1 MIVSAENKEL
11 DKRSPEYSFWS
22 LFRYLT
28 VILVCAFTI
37 FMVLSAIAD
46 WVGKPSSGAVRLDV
60 FQNWAASESSVLP
73 ISRVTSIAANT
84 QSITGT
90 ILLDLDG
97 ELSNPALLVP
107 NYDGS
112 LTLWLD
118 GMLIKQPTQFEAL
131 GSSVVRL
138 LSFVVAIDHDV
149 LKKAQTLSF
158 MIHDQSDF
166 NTASFLSL
174 SEIYIGE
181 HDDFLSVVHR
191 KKIFEEVF
199 RPAVIFNLGITIIVL
214 FGLML
219 SGMLGWEIAPL
230 LAVILFMIFISLGG
244 LVFIWPEISLA
255 HRYAYFF
262 SPLGVAAM
270 NAYVS
275 NHVYQGIQLRDRL
288 IICLAVIVTALGL
301 ANYLL
306 DVIHLTTTAY
316 NVIVSV
322 PILLIGM
329 SAVAIRAAF
338 MARKRTVFELAIIST
353 ILFVWLFSFT
363 HDALGRLGVIDISVP
378 VTNISMLLL
387 FFTLGYIFAYKVIE
401 ARNAMAVVNAKMRL
415 ALKEQSRQ
423 LEAEFVSASKLRERD
438 IVARNY
444 ERIYND
450 LHDGVLT
457 YLFSIKTMG
466 ASLVGKEA
474 GKVSTLAQFC
484 LNEIRVILSSGV
496 TGKTPLILT
505 LSNLRHNIFDSL
517 PDIGVQANWDT
528 TALLDLPPTDL
539 RFNIEIVR
547 VLQEAVHNAVE
558 RADCSSLSVVATL
571 RKDKM
576 ICFKIVNEG
585 GVTFHEGTK
594 KGFGLKSMSSRIQRL
609 RGHFAIIPA
618 TGGAELT
625 FEIPMPTAD

>member
-1 MIVSAENKEL
+1 MTVSAENSEL
-11 DKRSPEYSFWS
+11 DTRSPEYAFWS

-37 FMVLSAIAD
+37 FMALSAIAD

-60 FQNWAASESSVLP
+60 FQNRAISETSILP
-73 ISRVTSIAANT
+73 VSRLTSIAANT

-97 ELSNPALLVP
+97 ELSNPALFVP

-118 GMLIKQPTQFEAL
+118 GVLIKQPTQFEASE
-131 GSSVVRL
+131 SSVVRL
-138 LSFVVAIDHDV
+138 MSFVVAIDHDV

-158 MIHDQSDF
+158 MIRDQSDL
-166 NTASFLSL
+166 NSASFLSL

-199 RPAVIFNLGITIIVL
+199 RPAVIFNLLITTIVL

-219 SGMLGWEIAPL
+219 TGMLGWEIAPL
-230 LAVILFMIFISLGG
+230 IAVILFMLFISLGG
-244 LVFIWPEISLA
+244 LAFIWPEITKA

-262 SPLGVAAM
+262 SPLGVASI
-270 NAYVS
+270 NAYIS
-275 NHVYQGIQLRDRL
+275 NLAYQRISQRDRS
-288 IICLAVIVTALGL
+288 IICLAVIVTGVGL
-301 ANYLL
+301 ANNLL
-306 DVIHLTTTAY
+306 DLIPLTTTAY
-316 NVIVSV
+316 NGIVSV

-329 SAVAIRAAF
+329 IAVGIRTAFLAI
-338 MARKRTVFELAIIST
+338 KRMEFELTIIST
-353 ILFVWLFSFT
+353 ILFVWVFSFT
-363 HDALGRLGVIDISVP
+363 HDFLGRLGAIDISVP
-378 VTNISMLLL
+378 VVNISMFLL
-387 FFTLGYIFAYKVIE
+387 FLTLAYIFAFNIIE
-401 ARNAMAVVNAKMRL
+401 ARNAMTAVNAKMRL
-415 ALKEQSRQ
+415 ALEEQSRQ
-423 LEAEFVSASKLRERD
+423 LEAEFTSASKLRERD
-438 IVARNY
+438 MLARNY
-444 ERIYND
+444 EQIYND

-466 ASLVGKEA
+466 ASFVGKEA
-474 GKVSTLAQFC
+474 DKVSTLAQFC
-484 LNEIRVILSSGV
+484 LNEIRVILSSRV

-517 PDIGVQANWDT
+517 PDIGVQADWDT

-539 RFNIEIVR
+539 RFNLEIVR
-547 VLQEAVHNAVE
+547 VIQEAIHNAVE
-558 RADCSSLSVVATL
+558 RANCSSLSVVATL

-585 GVTFHEGTK
+585 GAPFREGTK
-594 KGFGLKSMSSRIQRL
+594 KGFGLKSMTSRIQRL
-609 RGHFAIIPA
+609 GGHFAIIPA

>member
-1 MIVSAENKEL
+1 
-11 DKRSPEYSFWS
+11 
-22 LFRYLT
+22 
-28 VILVCAFTI
+28 
-37 FMVLSAIAD
+37 
-46 WVGKPSSGAVRLDV
+46 
-60 FQNWAASESSVLP
+60 
-73 ISRVTSIAANT
+73 
-84 QSITGT
+84 
-90 ILLDLDG
+90 
-97 ELSNPALLVP
+97 
-107 NYDGS
+107 
-112 LTLWLD
+112 
-118 GMLIKQPTQFEAL
+118 
-131 GSSVVRL
+131 
-138 LSFVVAIDHDV
+138 
-149 LKKAQTLSF
+149 
-158 MIHDQSDF
+158 
-166 NTASFLSL
+166 
-174 SEIYIGE
+174 
-181 HDDFLSVVHR
+181 
-191 KKIFEEVF
+191 
-199 RPAVIFNLGITIIVL
+199 
-214 FGLML
+214 
-219 SGMLGWEIAPL
+219 
-230 LAVILFMIFISLGG
+230 
-244 LVFIWPEISLA
+244 
-255 HRYAYFF
+255 
-262 SPLGVAAM
+262 
-270 NAYVS
+270 
-275 NHVYQGIQLRDRL
+275 
-288 IICLAVIVTALGL
+288 
-301 ANYLL
+301 
-306 DVIHLTTTAY
+306 
-316 NVIVSV
+316 
-322 PILLIGM
+322 
-329 SAVAIRAAF
+329 
-338 MARKRTVFELAIIST
+338 
-353 ILFVWLFSFT
+353 
-363 HDALGRLGVIDISVP
+363 
-378 VTNISMLLL
+378 
-387 FFTLGYIFAYKVIE
+387 
-401 ARNAMAVVNAKMRL
+401 MAVVNAKMRL

>member
-1 MIVSAENKEL
+1 MTASAENSEL
-11 DKRSPEYSFWS
+11 DTRSPEYAFWS

-37 FMVLSAIAD
+37 FMALLAIAD

-60 FQNWAASESSVLP
+60 FQNRAISKSSVLP
-73 ISRVTSIAANT
+73 VSRLTSIAANT

-97 ELSNPALLVP
+97 ELSNPALFVP

-131 GSSVVRL
+131 GSSVARL
-138 LSFVVAIDHDV
+138 MSFVFAIDHDV

-158 MIHDQSDF
+158 MIHDRSDL
-166 NTASFLSL
+166 NSASFLSL

-199 RPAVIFNLGITIIVL
+199 RPAVIFNLGITTIVL
-214 FGLML
+214 LGLML

-230 LAVILFMIFISLGG
+230 LAVILFMLFISLGG
-244 LVFIWPEISLA
+244 LAFIWPEITEA

-262 SPLGVAAM
+262 SPLGVASI
-270 NAYVS
+270 NAYIS
-275 NHVYQGIQLRDRL
+275 NLVYQRISQRDRS
-288 IICLAVIVTALGL
+288 IICLAVIVTGVGL
-301 ANYLL
+301 ANNLL
-306 DVIHLTTTAY
+306 DVIHLTATAY
-316 NVIVSV
+316 NAIVSV

-329 SAVAIRAAF
+329 TALGIRAAF
-338 MARKRTVFELAIIST
+338 LARKRTEFELAIIST
-353 ILFVWLFSFT
+353 ILFVWVFSFT
-363 HDALGRLGVIDISVP
+363 HDALGRFGVIDISVP

-387 FFTLGYIFAYKVIE
+387 FLTLAYIFAFNIIE
-401 ARNAMAVVNAKMRL
+401 ARNAMTAVNAKMRL
-415 ALKEQSRQ
+415 ALEEQSRQ

-438 IVARNY
+438 MLARNY
-444 ERIYND
+444 EQIYND

-496 TGKTPLILT
+496 TGNTPLILT

-517 PDIGVQANWDT
+517 PDIGVQADWDI

-539 RFNIEIVR
+539 RFNLEIVR
-547 VLQEAVHNAVE
+547 VIQEAIHNAVE
-558 RADCSSLSVVATL
+558 RANCSSLSVVATL

-585 GVTFHEGTK
+585 GVPFREGTK
-594 KGFGLKSMSSRIQRL
+594 KGFGLKSMKSRIQRL
-609 RGHFAIIPA
+609 GGHFAIIPA